1 MKPAEKQQVLE
12 LLLRLA
18 RKSIGEQEF
27 AVLFGSEPPA
37 RISEVTLALRDSEPF
52 LQTLR
57 NRLEAVARVA
67 GALELAGAS
76 RLAEGL
82 GDDCDPGL
90 VDRAVEG
97 YDLLYRMLLELD
109 ELLLWTGW
117 PLLGTLHDPA
127 AALKE

>member
-1 MKPAEKQQVLE
+1 MNPAEKQQVLK

-27 AVLFGSEPPA
+27 TTLFGNKPPT
-37 RISEVTLALRDSEPF
+37 RISEVTLALRNSKPF

-57 NRLEAVARVA
+57 NRLETVGRVA

-76 RLAEGL
+76 RLAEWL
-82 GDDCDPGL
+82 GDDCDPCL

-97 YDLLYRMLLELD
+97 YELLYHMLLELD

-117 PLLGTLHDPA
+117 PLLGTLHDPT

>member
-1 MKPAEKQQVLE
+1 MNPAEKQQVLK

-27 AVLFGSEPPA
+27 TTLFGNEPPA
-37 RISEVTLALRDSEPF
+37 RISEVTLALRDSKPF

-57 NRLEAVARVA
+57 NRLETVGRVA

-76 RLAEGL
+76 RLAEWL
-82 GDDCDPGL
+82 GDDCDPCL
-90 VDRAVEG
+90 VDRTVEG
-97 YDLLYRMLLELD
+97 YELLYQMLLELD

-117 PLLGTLHDPA
+117 PLLGTLHDPT

>member
-12 LLLRLA
+12 LLLQLA

-27 AVLFGSEPPA
+27 TTLFGNESPA
-37 RISEVTLALRDSEPF
+37 RISEVTLALRDSKPF

-57 NRLEAVARVA
+57 NRLEAVGRVA
-67 GALELAGAS
+67 EALELAGAS
-76 RLAEGL
+76 HLMEWL
-82 GDDCDPGL
+82 GDDCDPCL

-97 YDLLYRMLLELD
+97 YGLLYQILLELD

-117 PLLGTLHDPA
+117 PLLGTLHDPT

>member
-1 MKPAEKQQVLE
+1 MNPAEKQQVLK

-27 AVLFGSEPPA
+27 TPLFGNKPPT
-37 RISEVTLALRDSEPF
+37 RISEVTLALRDSKPF

-57 NRLEAVARVA
+57 NRLETGGRVA

-76 RLAEGL
+76 RLAEWL
-82 GDDCDPGL
+82 GDDCDPCL

-117 PLLGTLHDPA
+117 PLLGTLHDPT

>member
-12 LLLRLA
+12 LLLQLA
-18 RKSIGEQEF
+18 RKSIDEQEF
-27 AVLFGSEPPA
+27 TTLFGNEPPA
-37 RISEVTLALRDSEPF
+37 RISEVTLALRDSKPF

-57 NRLEAVARVA
+57 NRLEAVGRVA
-67 GALELAGAS
+67 GALELVGAS
-76 RLAEGL
+76 RLMEWL
-82 GDDCDPGL
+82 GDDCEPCL

-97 YDLLYRMLLELD
+97 YGLLYQILLELD

-117 PLLGTLHDPA
+117 PLLGTLHDPT

>member
-27 AVLFGSEPPA
+27 AVLFESEPPA
-37 RISEVTLALRDSEPF
+37 RISEVTRALRDSEPF

-57 NRLEAVARVA
+57 NRLEAGARGA
-67 GALELAGAS
+67 GALKLAGAS
-76 RLAEGL
+76 RLAEWL
-82 GDDCDPGL
+82 GDDCDPCLG
-90 VDRAVEG
+90 DRAVEG

>member
-12 LLLRLA
+12 LLLQLA
-18 RKSIGEQEF
+18 RKSINKQEF
-27 AVLFGSEPPA
+27 TTLFGNEPPA
-37 RISEVTLALRDSEPF
+37 LISEVTLALRDSKPF

-57 NRLEAVARVA
+57 NRLEAVGRVA
-67 GALELAGAS
+67 GALELTGAS
-76 RLAEGL
+76 RLMEWL
-82 GDDCDPGL
+82 GDDCDPCL

-97 YDLLYRMLLELD
+97 YDLLYQILLELD

>member
-1 MKPAEKQQVLE
+1 M
-12 LLLRLA
+12 LRLA

-27 AVLFGSEPPA
+27 TALFGNEPPA
-37 RISEVTLALRDSEPF
+37 RISEVTLALRDSKLF

-57 NRLEAVARVA
+57 NRLEAVGRVA

-76 RLAEGL
+76 RLMEWL
-82 GDDCDPGL
+82 GDDCDPCL
-90 VDRAVEG
+90 VDRAVEDYG
-97 YDLLYRMLLELD
+97 LLYQILLELD

>member
-1 MKPAEKQQVLE
+1 MKPAQQQQVLE

-18 RKSIGEQEF
+18 RESLGEQDF
-27 AVLFGSEPPA
+27 AALFDGEPT
-37 RISEVTLALRDSEPF
+37 RISEVTLALRDNEPF
-52 LQTLR
+52 LRLLR
-57 NRLEAVARVA
+57 SRLAAVSRVA
-67 GALELAGAS
+67 GALELPGAG
-76 RLAEGL
+76 RLAEWL
-82 GDDCDPGL
+82 GDDCDPCL

-97 YDLLYRMLLELD
+97 YDLLYRILLELD

>member
-1 MKPAEKQQVLE
+1 MKPAEKQQALE
-12 LLLRLA
+12 LLLQLA
-18 RKSIGEQEF
+18 RKSIDEQEF
-27 AVLFGSEPPA
+27 TTLFGNEPPT
-37 RISEVTLALRDSEPF
+37 RISEVTLALRDSKPF

-57 NRLEAVARVA
+57 NRLEAVGRVA

-76 RLAEGL
+76 RLMEWL
-82 GDDCDPGL
+82 GDDCDPCL

-97 YDLLYRMLLELD
+97 YGLLYQILLELD

>member
-12 LLLRLA
+12 LLLQLA
-18 RKSIGEQEF
+18 RKSIDEQEF
-27 AVLFGSEPPA
+27 TTLFGNESPA
-37 RISEVTLALRDSEPF
+37 RISEVTLALRDSKPF

-57 NRLEAVARVA
+57 NQLEAVGRVA

-76 RLAEGL
+76 RLMEWL
-82 GDDCDPGL
+82 GDDCDPCL

-97 YDLLYRMLLELD
+97 YGLLYQILLELD

-117 PLLGTLHDPA
+117 PLLGTLHDPI

>member
-12 LLLRLA
+12 LLLQLA
-18 RKSIGEQEF
+18 RKSIDEQEF
-27 AVLFGSEPPA
+27 TTLFGNESPA
-37 RISEVTLALRDSEPF
+37 RISEVTLALRDSKPF

-57 NRLEAVARVA
+57 NQLEAVGRVA

-76 RLAEGL
+76 RLMEWL
-82 GDDCDPGL
+82 GDGCDPCL

-97 YDLLYRMLLELD
+97 YGLLYQILLELD

-117 PLLGTLHDPA
+117 PLLGTLHDPT

>member
-12 LLLRLA
+12 LLLQLA

-27 AVLFGSEPPA
+27 TTLFGNESPA
-37 RISEVTLALRDSEPF
+37 RISEVTLALRDSKPF

-57 NRLEAVARVA
+57 NRLEAVGRVA

-76 RLAEGL
+76 RLMEWL
-82 GDDCDPGL
+82 GDDCEPCL

-97 YDLLYRMLLELD
+97 YGLLYQILLELD

-117 PLLGTLHDPA
+117 PLLGTLHDPT

>member
-12 LLLRLA
+12 LLLQLA

-27 AVLFGSEPPA
+27 TTLFGNESPA
-37 RISEVTLALRDSEPF
+37 RISEVTLALRDSNPF

-57 NRLEAVARVA
+57 NRLEAVGRVA

-76 RLAEGL
+76 RLMEWL
-82 GDDCDPGL
+82 GDDCDPCL
-90 VDRAVEG
+90 VARVVEG
-97 YDLLYRMLLELD
+97 YGLLYQILLELD

-117 PLLGTLHDPA
+117 PLLGTLHDPT

>member
-12 LLLRLA
+12 LLLQLA
-18 RKSIGEQEF
+18 RKSIDEQEF
-27 AVLFGSEPPA
+27 TTLFGNEPPA
-37 RISEVTLALRDSEPF
+37 RISEVTLALRDSKPF

-57 NRLEAVARVA
+57 NRLETVGRVA

-76 RLAEGL
+76 RLAEWL
-82 GDDCDPGL
+82 GDDCDPCL

-97 YDLLYRMLLELD
+97 YELLYQILLELD

-117 PLLGTLHDPA
+117 PLLGTLHDPT

>member
-12 LLLRLA
+12 LLLQLA

-27 AVLFGSEPPA
+27 TTLFGNVPPT
-37 RISEVTLALRDSEPF
+37 RISEVTLALRDSKPF

-57 NRLEAVARVA
+57 NRLEAVGRVA

-76 RLAEGL
+76 RLMEWL
-82 GDDCDPGL
+82 GDDCEPCL

-97 YDLLYRMLLELD
+97 YGLLYQILLELD

-117 PLLGTLHDPA
+117 PLLGTLHDPT

>member
-12 LLLRLA
+12 LLLQLA

-27 AVLFGSEPPA
+27 TTLFGNEPPA
-37 RISEVTLALRDSEPF
+37 LISEVTLALRDSKPF

-57 NRLEAVARVA
+57 NRLEAVGRVA
-67 GALELAGAS
+67 GALELTGAS
-76 RLAEGL
+76 RLMEWL
-82 GDDCDPGL
+82 GDDCDPCL

-97 YDLLYRMLLELD
+97 YDLLYQILLELD

>member
-12 LLLRLA
+12 LLLQLA

-27 AVLFGSEPPA
+27 TTLFGNEPPT
-37 RISEVTLALRDSEPF
+37 RISEVTLALRDSKPF

-57 NRLEAVARVA
+57 NRLEAVGRVA

-76 RLAEGL
+76 RLMEWL
-82 GDDCDPGL
+82 GDDCDPCL

-97 YDLLYRMLLELD
+97 YGLLYQILLELD

>member
-12 LLLRLA
+12 LLLQLA
-18 RKSIGEQEF
+18 RKSIDEQEF
-27 AVLFGSEPPA
+27 TTLFGNESPA
-37 RISEVTLALRDSEPF
+37 RISEVTLALRDSKPF

-57 NRLEAVARVA
+57 NQLEAVGRVA

-76 RLAEGL
+76 RLMEWL
-82 GDDCDPGL
+82 GDDCDPCL

-97 YDLLYRMLLELD
+97 YGLLYQILLELD

-117 PLLGTLHDPA
+117 PLLGTLHDPT

>member
-12 LLLRLA
+12 LLLQLA
-18 RKSIGEQEF
+18 RKSIDKQEF
-27 AVLFGSEPPA
+27 TTLFGNESPA
-37 RISEVTLALRDSEPF
+37 RISEVTLALRDSKPF

-57 NRLEAVARVA
+57 NRLETVGRVA

-76 RLAEGL
+76 RLAEWL
-82 GDDCDPGL
+82 GDDCDPCL

-97 YDLLYRMLLELD
+97 YELLYHMLLELD

-117 PLLGTLHDPA
+117 PLLGTLHDPT

>member
-27 AVLFGSEPPA
+27 TALFGNEPPA
-37 RISEVTLALRDSEPF
+37 RISEVTLALRDSKPF

-57 NRLEAVARVA
+57 NRLEAVGRVA

-76 RLAEGL
+76 RLMEWL
-82 GDDCDPGL
+82 GDDCDPCL
-90 VDRAVEG
+90 VDRTVEG
-97 YDLLYRMLLELD
+97 YGLLYQILLELD

>member
-1 MKPAEKQQVLE
+1 MKPDEKQQVLE
-12 LLLRLA
+12 LLLQLA
-18 RKSIGEQEF
+18 RKSIDEQEF
-27 AVLFGSEPPA
+27 TTLFGNESPA
-37 RISEVTLALRDSEPF
+37 RISEVTLALRDSKPF

-57 NRLEAVARVA
+57 NQLEAVGRVA

-76 RLAEGL
+76 HLMEWL
-82 GDDCDPGL
+82 GDDCDPCL

-97 YDLLYRMLLELD
+97 YGLLYQILLELD

-117 PLLGTLHDPA
+117 PLLGTLHDPI

>member
-12 LLLRLA
+12 LLLQLA

-27 AVLFGSEPPA
+27 TTLFGNEPPA
-37 RISEVTLALRDSEPF
+37 RISEVTLALRDSKPF

-57 NRLEAVARVA
+57 NRLEAVGRVA
-67 GALELAGAS
+67 GALERAGAS
-76 RLAEGL
+76 RLMEWL
-82 GDDCDPGL
+82 GDDCDPCL

-97 YDLLYRMLLELD
+97 YGLLYQILLELD

-117 PLLGTLHDPA
+117 PLLGTLHDPT